1 MRELRTRTDS
11 EVSDDELVLATRAGD
26 SRAFGVL
33 WDRHS
38 PAALRAA
45 RSITSS
51 IDPEDL
57 VSEAFAKTFSA
68 IRNGGG
74 PTDAF
79 RPYIFAAVRS
89 AAATWGG
96 KQKDVVAL
104 EYIDELPVEHTDDSL
119 DLLSDKAL
127 LTAAFKDLPE
137 RWRTLLWYLE
147 VEGMKPREIAPLM
160 GMTPNAVSVLAAR
173 AREGFKLAWLQAH
186 IKEPGRDP
194 ECRWTCERI
203 VAQGRKRH
211 VARADR
217 ARFDAHLERCTRCT
231 MASAEIERAS
241 SKLRA
246 VLLPVII
253 GGPAAAAYSAG
264 SPAPAAAA
272 AVSWM
277 PRGRSQWL
285 VAGGSVAA
293 ATVVVAV
300 AAVAAQLAPV
310 GSPDADESSALVVAS
325 PAPIASPGSA
335 GAPAPTESLAPTEP
349 PIESEASEPIPEEP
363 VDREVVEDAIDV
375 PQVPA
380 DITEPPTPGD
390 MRTPPAAV
398 PPAAPAQQPP
408 VVDPPVVDPPVVDPP
423 VVDPPVEVPPVEVP
437 PVEVPPVVDLPVDV
451 PVTISWPILPTTA
464 VPPTITGT
472 GTPGAAVEIVDET
485 GRIIAAAIV
494 GADGTFAVRPDVDTL
509 YQGISVSL
517 RHTSP
522 TTGEQTVSES
532 TGRTY
537 FPVPGLAEDSDGVIS
552 RTDSD
557 GDGRRD
563 DLTLDV
569 RGVAGSTASVSLDGG
584 PAMTVLLTDA
594 ATIVSFVDI
603 RPGLHRVELRYVDPA
618 TGDLGLA
625 DTDHILVRP

>member
-26 SRAFGVL
+26 SKAFGVL

-127 LTAAFKDLPE
+127 LTTAFKDLPE

-217 ARFDAHLERCTRCT
+217 ARFEAHLERCTRCT

-272 AVSWM
+272 AVSWL

-293 ATVVVAV
+293 ATAVVAV

-310 GSPDADESSALVVAS
+310 GTPDADDSSALVVAS
-325 PAPIASPGSA
+325 PAPIESPGSA
-335 GAPAPTESLAPTEP
+335 GLPTLTEPPAPTEP
-349 PIESEASEPIPEEP
+349 PAESPVESEAPVEPQPPATVRETQP
-363 VDREVVEDAIDV
+363 DLEVVDAPIIV
-375 PQVPA
+375 PRAPT
-380 DITEPPTPGD
+380 DTTEPAPPGD
-390 MRTPPAAV
+390 ART
-398 PPAAPAQQPP
+398 QPP
-408 VVDPPVVDPPVVDPP
+408 VRPPSAPVQQ
-423 VVDPPVEVPPVEVP
+423 PPVEVPPVEVP
-437 PVEVPPVVDLPVDV
+437 PVEVPPVVDPPVDV
-451 PVTISWPILPTTA
+451 PVTISWTILPTTA
-464 VPPTITGT
+464 ALPTITGT
-472 GTPGAAVEIVDET
+472 GAPGAAVEIVDET
-485 GRIIAAAIV
+485 GRVVATAIV
-494 GADGTFAVRPDVDTL
+494 GADGTFSVRPDVDTL
-509 YQGISVSL
+509 HQGISISM
-517 RHTSP
+517 RHISP
-522 TTGEQTVSES
+522 TTGEQTVSEP

-552 RTDSD
+552 RTDAD

-569 RGVAGSTASVSLDGG
+569 RGVAGSTASVSVDGG
-584 PAMTVLLTDA
+584 LASTVLLTGDS
-594 ATIVSFVDI
+594 TFVSFVDI
-603 RPGLHRVELRYVDPA
+603 RPGLHRVTLRYVDPA
-618 TGDLGLA
+618 TGALGVA
-625 DTDHILVRP
+625 DTDHILVVP